1 MKSLCQIKKFANL
14 HSLSESLYDIRFD
27 DNTFLPSSGSVEYRM
42 PYCKCD
48 IFIAKFKKNG
58 TIYLNSNPASA
69 EIMDLRSKSESQN
82 ERKFSTSAVR

>member
-1 MKSLCQIKKFANL
+1 MKSRNLQTSTRSRNLYTIYGLTTTLSSLRLGPSNIECLTAN
-14 HSLSESLYDIRFD
+14 
-27 DNTFLPSSGSVEYRM
+27 
-42 PYCKCD
+42 D

-69 EIMDLRSKSESQN
+69 EIMDLRSKSESQD